1 MIRLPS
7 RRSVRV
13 VGDHGSGRAGRGVRF
28 TGRATIK
35 LGKGESSAYNDVMM
49 YVTWYDP
56 EKGNRKRGVVLS
68 SATLSHARTHSV
80 RTV

>member
-7 RRSVRV
+7 RRSCGWWETTAAVEP
-13 VGDHGSGRAGRGVRF
+13 GRGVRF

-56 EKGNRKRGVVLS
+56 EKGNRKGVS
-68 SATLSHARTHSV
+68 F
-80 RTV
+80 